1 MSEIIDDVKRKKTA
15 LCFACT
21 GRSIEYTFDNIKE
34 NLIDRIDNHDIFLYL
49 TKGKFSDS
57 ALKKFEK
64 ENVVNFRVVD
74 EVPID
79 LTPYTFRPDW
89 PPAFIGNL
97 EPGRQVYLQMIK
109 SRSMLNDMIDETGND
124 YDRVIFSRLDVLYD
138 EPFKKEFDDFDLDF
152 INIPDFHNWGG
163 YNDRF
168 AISNRNNMRKY
179 FSLFD
184 RIDEYSKEGVVLHAE
199 TNLKLHLD
207 RQGAK
212 INYFPIRFIRVRGG
226 GELHESVEKL
236 NKQWS
241 GIV

>member
-1 MSEIIDDVKRKKTA
+1 MSEIIDDDQRKKTA

-21 GRSIEYTFDNIKE
+21 GRSLEYTFDNIKE

-168 AISNRNNMRKY
+168 AISSRNNMRKY

-226 GELHESVEKL
+226 GKLHESVEKL